1 MDQNLQQ
8 VYGASSDSLVVRHSV
23 LRNTYWLLAISMIP
37 TILGAWIGVQFKF
50 AFFPASPFIGFMV
63 FLAIAFGFFYAIE
76 KTKDSGVGVAVL
88 LGFTFF
94 MGLMLSRLIG
104 HTLGYSNGASLIMTA
119 FGGTASI
126 LGVMATI
133 ATVSKRDF
141 SGLGKWLFA
150 GVLVILVAAAANIFL
165 QIPALYL
172 AISVIAI
179 AIFSAYIL
187 YDVQQIINGGET
199 NYIKNLSVNNIY
211 CQRHFSERND
221 SCGQMI
227 ECQKAPFQL
236 LVSYQQFSE
245 AIEPTVR
252 NLDDPPSGF
261 FSGVALKFDCFL
273 SSSLYMRNVT
283 MFFDYA

>member
-1 MDQNLQQ
+1 MEHHLQRS
-8 VYGASSDSLVVRHSV
+8 YSPASESLAVRNRV

-37 TILGAWIGVQFKF
+37 TVLGAWVGVQFNF
-50 AFFPASPFIGFMV
+50 SFFSGSPFIGFML

-76 KTKDSGVGVAVL
+76 RTKNSGLGVAIL

-104 HTLGYSNGASLIMTA
+104 HTLGFSNGPSLIMTA

-126 LGVMATI
+126 FAVMATI

-141 SGLGKWLFA
+141 SGLGKWLFV
-150 GVLVILVAAAANIFL
+150 GVLVLIVAAVANIFL

-187 YDVQQIINGGET
+187 YDVQRIINGGET
-199 NYIKNLSVNNIY
+199 NYISATLAIYLDVYNIFTNLLALLGIAGG
-211 CQRHFSERND
+211 QRD
-221 SCGQMI
+221 
-227 ECQKAPFQL
+227 
-236 LVSYQQFSE
+236 
-245 AIEPTVR
+245 
-252 NLDDPPSGF
+252 
-261 FSGVALKFDCFL
+261 
-273 SSSLYMRNVT
+273 
-283 MFFDYA
+283 